1 MDTDPA
7 PPPIINEDA
16 ARRASLQSLLIFLD
30 NQDAGCPQCGYSLRG
45 IGSDHCPECG
55 WAITLRPSD
64 GIDRRRV
71 LLLTSWIAAIG
82 LIISLTD
89 LLHGAITWFVIVVLP
104 RGGGLS
110 RWSTWLIFQPWH
122 VVLLVLSAATL
133 LRVRRMRTMPTSK
146 LLRQSRRFSLA
157 ILITIAV
164 VCVGPLVLR
173 LINEIFGWMAG

>member
-16 ARRASLQSLLIFLD
+16 ARRASLQSLRIFLD

-82 LIISLTD
+82 LTVSLTG
-89 LLHGAITWFVIVVLP
+89 LVGAAITWLFVLRFVGGSDWWWSWSLYLP
-104 RGGGLS
+104 GYM
-110 RWSTWLIFQPWH
+110 
-122 VVLLVLSAATL
+122 VLLVLSASTL
-133 LRVRRMRTMPTSK
+133 LRVRRLRTMPSVRLLHQSK
-146 LLRQSRRFSLA
+146 RFSLA

-164 VCVGPLVLR
+164 IFVIPFVFGM
-173 LINEIFGWMAG
+173 IIEILGWLER